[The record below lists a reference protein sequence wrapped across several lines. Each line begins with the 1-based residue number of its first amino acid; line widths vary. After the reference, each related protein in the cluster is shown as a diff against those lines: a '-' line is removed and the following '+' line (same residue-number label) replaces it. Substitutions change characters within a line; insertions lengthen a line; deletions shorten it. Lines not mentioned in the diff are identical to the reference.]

1 MSARSRH
8 GEGRHK
14 EPGVFS
20 LAKHRLSSDT
30 VCAKYTGGEG
40 CWRQKELVKPRG
52 QHLHKS
58 NWECT
63 GQEINAVCGGK
74 GGFPDQRRREVP
86 EQPPKISCRDVRCC
100 PLCFV
105 NGL

>member
-74 GGFPDQRRREVP
+74 GGFPDQRRGEVP